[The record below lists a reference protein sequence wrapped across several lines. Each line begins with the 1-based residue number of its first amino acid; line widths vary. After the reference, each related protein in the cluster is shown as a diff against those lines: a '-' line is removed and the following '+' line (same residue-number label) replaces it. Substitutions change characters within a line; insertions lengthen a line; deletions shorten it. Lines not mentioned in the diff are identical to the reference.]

1 MIQTAVLAGLAL
13 RELWF
18 SYRLLA
24 TLFVLLLAG
33 APAAVLPHAATASLA
48 GAPPSA
54 LTWYA
59 VALGGSLAIV
69 SALTAGAMA
78 GGRRHGWLGWLA
90 LRPVPRP
97 RLAIGWFLA
106 WASVLLVGL
115 VFAALLAWVALSGS
129 SLLLAGPA
137 GFAAAMGAVAALG
150 LLVIG
155 LGLLIGSVLAPI
167 PASLLALLLAGGLGL
182 VGFGGWLPADLPLPS
197 GILPLLAEL
206 DIATRPLATA
216 LPLTGVALA
225 IAAGLLL
232 AAAAALQRA
241 DL

>member
-1 MIQTAVLAGLAL
+1 
-13 RELWF
+13 
-18 SYRLLA
+18 
-24 TLFVLLLAG
+24 
-33 APAAVLPHAATASLA
+33 
-48 GAPPSA
+48 
-54 LTWYA
+54 
-59 VALGGSLAIV
+59 
-69 SALTAGAMA
+69 
-78 GGRRHGWLGWLA
+78 
-90 LRPVPRP
+90 
-97 RLAIGWFLA
+97 
-106 WASVLLVGL
+106 
-115 VFAALLAWVALSGS
+115 
-129 SLLLAGPA
+129 
-137 GFAAAMGAVAALG
+137 MGAVAALG